1 MDHMENKLLMKNVED
16 LRNIDVDICTTVRTT
31 IRELKPDDYYIPI
44 RLLRR
49 YGKGELIR
57 TIRRRTDD
65 PFLSETVLG
74 TTIKSYPSDMVHPV
88 VLLDRNLPP
97 N

>member
-1 MDHMENKLLMKNVED
+1 MKNVED
-16 LRNIDVDICTTVRTT
+16 LRGIDVDICTTVRTT
-31 IRELKPDDYYIPI
+31 IRELKSGDYYIPI

-49 YGKGELIR
+49 YGMQELIR
-57 TIRRRTDD
+57 SIRKRTDD

-74 TTIKSYPSDMVHPV
+74 TTIKTYPSDMVHPV
-88 VLLDRNLPP
+88 LLLDRSLPS